1 MKLIAAIACGTV
13 AATVRVSAQDT
24 FEAPDFNVTEALIQN
39 GVNVSAMPELAQL
52 ATRSSLSGCSVAVSF
67 GAVPHC
73 SMS

>member
-13 AATVRVSAQDT
+13 AATGRVSAQDT

-39 GVNVSAMPELAQL
+39 GVNVSAMPELAQV
-52 ATRSSLSGCSVAVSF
+52 ATRSSSSGCSIAVSF
-67 GAVPHC
+67 DTVPHC